1 MRTTLDIPE
10 ELLRDV
16 SAIVKTKSRSRAVSI
31 ALGEFVKRRRRE
43 LLLSLRG
50 RVDVEDTSCELEE
63 AELGEAQGHR

>member
-10 ELLRDV
+10 KLLHDV
-16 SAIVKTKSRSRAVSI
+16 SAIVKAKSRSKAVSI

-50 RVDVEDTSCELEE
+50 RVDVEDTSRELEE
-63 AELGEAQGHR
+63 AELGETKGHR